1 MNLFEMANH
10 VCQKIG
16 KTDPE
21 SVEACKGFIRRR
33 HELSYSSMLFKDSL
47 DVFDVPAATGPLV
60 VLPVE
65 VGRPLA
71 LWEKE
76 SGMALDLE
84 NLATVIL
91 RDPMRLQKGTY
102 GTLSFSEGPATGWP
116 YPLGTASQI
125 GFVNHAANPPLTITI
140 SGAGQGTQLP
150 PVAGESSQT
159 LTVQPGLFAVSNF
172 WQRIDRM
179 TRQAVP
185 YPVPCYQVTTGG
197 QFYWPADM
205 EEVALATV
213 RLVPPMANRTDLQV
227 YGKKRFR
234 QMQSDGDS
242 PMVRGL
248 TNALLAFAQGDMLER
263 GRQYSKA
270 AAKSSEGTSMLTLA
284 RDEEVNQS
292 AFEARV
298 IPQVGAMEGTESWLE
313 WE

>member
-1 MNLFEMANH
+1 MNLSEMANH

-21 SVEACKGFIRRR
+21 SLAACKGFIRRR
-33 HELSYSSMLFKDSL
+33 HELCYSSMLFKDSL
-47 DVFDVPAATGPLV
+47 DVFDVSALTLPIV

-71 LWEKE
+71 VWEKD
-76 SGMALDLE
+76 SGMQIDLE

-91 RDPMRLQKGTY
+91 RDPGLLARGTY

-116 YPLGTASQI
+116 FDLGEGSQLS
-125 GFVNHAANPPLTITI
+125 FVNHAGNPPVKLTI
-140 SGAGQGTQLP
+140 SGAGQSTQLP
-150 PVAGESSQT
+150 TLPGESSQT
-159 LTVQPGLFAVSNF
+159 LTVPSGVFALSNY
-172 WQRIDRM
+172 WHRIDRM
-179 TRQAVP
+179 SRPAVP
-185 YPVPCYQVTTGG
+185 YPIAVYQVATGA
-197 QFYWPADM
+197 QWYWPADM
-205 EEVALATV
+205 EEVAIPTI
-213 RLVPPMANRTDLQV
+213 RMVPPLAEPTELQV

-248 TNALLAFAQGDMLER
+248 TNALLAFAQADMLER
-263 GRQYSKA
+263 ARQYAKA
-270 AAKSSEGTSMLTLA
+270 AAKNSEATSMLTVA

-292 AFEARV
+292 AFDARV
-298 IPQVGAMEGTESWLE
+298 VPQVPAMEGTEAWLE

>member
-1 MNLFEMANH
+1 
-10 VCQKIG
+10 
-16 KTDPE
+16 
-21 SVEACKGFIRRR
+21 
-33 HELSYSSMLFKDSL
+33 
-47 DVFDVPAATGPLV
+47 
-60 VLPVE
+60 
-65 VGRPLA
+65 
-71 LWEKE
+71 
-76 SGMALDLE
+76 
-84 NLATVIL
+84 
-91 RDPMRLQKGTY
+91 
-102 GTLSFSEGPATGWP
+102 
-116 YPLGTASQI
+116 
-125 GFVNHAANPPLTITI
+125 
-140 SGAGQGTQLP
+140 
-150 PVAGESSQT
+150 
-159 LTVQPGLFAVSNF
+159 
-172 WQRIDRM
+172 
-179 TRQAVP
+179 
-185 YPVPCYQVTTGG
+185 
-197 QFYWPADM
+197 M